1 MRPALAGAARVR
13 RTAARVALLL
23 AGLVV
28 GSACRAER
36 LPTEAFARLP
46 FVVDASL
53 SPSGERLALL
63 LNTSAGRVLATRDGP
78 TGPLKAVLKADESK
92 YSLAWMEWANDERLL
107 VGVHYPD
114 RRNFVPVT
122 ETRLLSVRYDGSDTR
137 NLLRSVP
144 ITAGGRVS
152 QIQDHVI
159 DWLPDDPQH
168 VLIELRADGSTDPGV
183 YRLDVDRGLRT
194 PVHNPQRDVLRW
206 FTDGAHRVRVGV
218 RQRDADVE
226 VLVCD
231 PEGRRWRTAWHYTAL
246 SRESV
251 TPLGFGKDPNRLYV
265 RALHEGRQAVF
276 EVDLAD
282 PALPRTLK
290 LADAQ
295 RDMAGSLVVSKATG
309 EPVGV
314 AGAGTAG
321 YWDADHLAW
330 LRAIDQRLPER
341 VNRIVGSS
349 RDDARYLVRSSG
361 NGVPAEYYLGD
372 RRNDSLALLVQSYPA
387 LPVGE
392 LVGKRSVQ
400 VAARDGLMLD
410 AYLSLPRGVEARPL
424 PLVLLP
430 PSDAH
435 GRSDT
440 DFDLWSEFLANRG
453 YAVMR
458 VNARGARGY
467 GHDFMAAG
475 LRQWGLEMQ
484 DDLADAVKWAVAQGL
499 ADPRRVCIVG
509 TGYGGYA
516 ALMGVIKT
524 PELYRC
530 AVSLGGVSDLIDLWQ
545 YQAEYI
551 NGAAMADL
559 EVGNAWRDSERLEAT
574 SPRLRAKE
582 VGAPVLLV
590 HGTADRDIPYDQSTA
605 MAKALAKAGKPH
617 RFVTLEDGDHHLRRE
632 ADRLRYFRE
641 LEDFLAEHL
650 AAAAAP

>member
-1 MRPALAGAARVR
+1 MAARVR
-13 RTAARVALLL
+13 RAAVLVALLL

-28 GSACRAER
+28 GPACRAER

-78 TGPLKAVLKADESK
+78 TGPLKTVLKADESK
-92 YSLAWMEWANDERLL
+92 YSLAWMAWANDERLL

-114 RRNFVPVT
+114 RRHFVLST
-122 ETRLLSVRYDGSDTR
+122 ETRLLSVRHDGSDTR

-144 ITAGGRVS
+144 MTAGGWVS
-152 QIQDHVI
+152 QIQDRVI

-168 VLIELRADGSTDPGV
+168 VLIELRADGSFNPGV

-194 PVHNPQRDVLRW
+194 PVHNPQRDVQRW
-206 FTDGAHRVRVGV
+206 LTDGAHRVRVGV
-218 RQRDADVE
+218 RQRDANVE
-226 VLVCD
+226 ILVCD
-231 PEGRRWRTAWHYTAL
+231 PDGSRWRTAWRYTAL
-246 SRESV
+246 SREAV
-251 TPLGFGKDPNRLYV
+251 TPLGFGRDPNRLYV

-290 LADAQ
+290 LADA
-295 RDMAGSLVVSKATG
+295 RHDVDGPLVVSKATG
-309 EPVGV
+309 EAVGV
-314 AGAGTAG
+314 ADADANGAG
-321 YWDADHLAW
+321 YWDADRLAW
-330 LRAIDQRLPER
+330 LREIDARLPQR

-361 NGVPAEYYLGD
+361 NGIPTEYYLGD
-372 RRNDSLALLVQSYPA
+372 RRNDSLALLAQSHPD

-392 LVGKRSVQ
+392 LVGQRSMQ
-400 VAARDGLMLD
+400 VAARDGLVLE
-410 AYLSLPRGVEARPL
+410 AHLSLPRGVAARPL

-430 PSDAH
+430 PRDAQA
-435 GRSDT
+435 RSDPG
-440 DFDLWSEFLANRG
+440 FDLWSEFLANRG

-458 VNARGARGY
+458 VDARGTQGY

-484 DDLADAVKWAVAQGL
+484 DDLTDAVKWAVAQGL

-509 TGYGGYA
+509 AGYGGYA

-545 YQAEYI
+545 YHAEYI

-641 LEDFLAEHL
+641 LEAFLAEHL
-650 AAAAAP
+650 AAAAMP